1 MMCKAPCV
9 RNIPK
14 RKMLWP
20 NPRPPC
26 FKNGPRP
33 RALPYTKV
41 VNLLAQVEVE
51 GSFPL
56 FSKLF
61 HKRLKAT
68 PSL

>member
-1 MMCKAPCV
+1 
-9 RNIPK
+9 
-14 RKMLWP
+14 MLWP
-20 NPRPPC
+20 TLRPRI
-26 FKNGPRP
+26 FKNGPRR
-33 RALPYTKV
+33 RALTYTKV
-41 VNLLAQVEVE
+41 VNLTAQVEVE